1 MRRLTDWPEV
11 VNFTAMQRPV
21 SPAIFIAAL
30 LASACAGVLVTLQIT
45 YKPSEPRNEVRY
57 SPDPFYDPMPELM
70 LYPDGTTLETLYPD
84 AGFLS
89 AVRAPET
96 ISIHLIGGDQKIVL
110 GEHRFSSQGGTPTKE
125 TEIRL
130 IRALCSISSYEPP
143 GKLCIFDPAAL
154 LRLTKG
160 GVQYDMMFCFHCRQI
175 ESDGGAD
182 MSARGVETFLKC
194 FCDTLPD
201 FKDLHEFRR
210 ISTLRRNGTTVL
222 DLP

>member
-1 MRRLTDWPEV
+1 
-11 VNFTAMQRPV
+11 MQRPV

-45 YKPSEPRNEVRY
+45 YKPSDPRNEVRY
-57 SPDPFYDPMPELM
+57 SQNPSYNPKPEQM
-70 LYPDGTTLETLYPD
+70 LYPDGTTLETLYSD

-89 AVRAPET
+89 AVRTPET
-96 ISIHLIGGDQKIVL
+96 ISIHPIGGDQKIVL
-110 GEHRFSSQGGTPTKE
+110 GEYRFSSQGGTPSKE

-143 GKLCIFDPAAL
+143 GKACFFDPAVL

-160 GVQYDMMFCFHCRQI
+160 GVQYDMMFCFHCREI
-175 ESDGGAD
+175 VSSAAGGAD
-182 MSARGVETFLKC
+182 MSDRGAETFLKS

-201 FKDLHEFRR
+201 FKKLHEFRR
-210 ISTLRRNGTTVL
+210 IATLRRNGTPVL
-222 DLP
+222 DSP